1 MITLRKLADIVGG
14 KVIGAP
20 DKIIIGASDI
30 KKGAPDT
37 ITFLFNPKNKELI
50 NITTA
55 SAVIVP
61 DKMLLGKKDGI
72 VVKNPRLAMAQVLGL
87 FENNN
92 LPICIHQTA
101 IIPDSVKIG
110 KSVSIGAYT
119 VIGKNTTIADDV
131 KIHSNVSIGCNVTIG
146 SGTEILPQVA
156 IYDNVKIGNNV
167 VVDIGTAIGS
177 KGYGYET
184 VDGIHHTIPQIGSV
198 IIEDYVDIGANCTI
212 DRGTINDTIIS
223 KGTKLDNMVHV
234 AHNVKVGKGCLIAG
248 QTGIAGSATIGDYC
262 IFGGHVGVKDGITI
276 GDRAIFVAKTGVS
289 KSVPGGKIYA
299 GMPCRE
305 IRETNKRDA
314 AYTQIQSLKK
324 RLKILEN
331 KLGK

>member
-1 MITLRKLADIVGG
+1 LITLRKLAEIVGG

-20 DKIIIGASDI
+20 DKIIVGASDI
-30 KKGAPDT
+30 KKGAPNT
-37 ITFLFNPKNKELI
+37 ITFIFNLKHKDLI
-50 NITTA
+50 RSTKA

-72 VVKNPRLAMAQVLGL
+72 VVKNPRLAMAQVLGF

-92 LPICIHQTA
+92 LPKSIHKSA
-101 IIPDSVKIG
+101 IIPNSVKIG
-110 KSVSIGAYT
+110 KGLSVGAHT
-119 VIGKNTTIADDV
+119 VIGEHSTIADDV
-131 KIHSNVSIGCNVTIG
+131 IIHSNVSIGSNVTIG

-167 VVDIGTAIGS
+167 LIDSGTAVGS

-184 VDGIHHTIPQIGSV
+184 VDDVHHTIPQIGTV
-198 IIEDYVDIGANCTI
+198 VIEDGVALGSNCTI
-212 DRGTINDTIIS
+212 DRGTINDTIIG
-223 KGTKLDNMVHV
+223 KGTKIDNMVHI

-248 QTGIAGSATIGDYC
+248 QTGIAGSATVGDYC
-262 IFGGHVGVKDGITI
+262 IFGGQVGVKDGITI

-289 KSVPGGKIYA
+289 KSVTGGKIYA

-305 IRETNKRDA
+305 IMETNKRDA

-331 KLGK
+331 KLEK